1 MTSLCKKL
9 FGRKKKSNSF
19 VDFYSIQKG
28 VSDIFPITRSS
39 SLKRNYQDAEY
50 KNTDA
55 ETKNCPGI
63 KHITSA
69 GWIVPAPADFVIKTN
84 GDGVSLEW
92 HETYRFSKGD
102 HGMEG
107 YISTHTDEQ
116 SEPLLSNPEETLK
129 TVVKVETP
137 WRFNASDDIV
147 LLQIPVSYNN
157 ESRFQAATGILDP
170 RYSHYVNIQLF
181 WKVMNDSTVV
191 SAGTPLC
198 QLIPIS
204 RKVLNLSTL
213 DVTIRDADNED
224 LEKEKAIN
232 YAINCVILSN
242 DSLSSR
248 LSRTMSILNK
258 FKNRRN

>member
-1 MTSLCKKL
+1 MTSLCKRL
-9 FGRKKKSNSF
+9 FGKKKKSASF
-19 VDFYSIQKG
+19 VDFYSIQTG
-28 VSDIFPITRSS
+28 VADVFPIVRASS
-39 SLKRNYQDAEY
+39 IKRNYQDATY
-50 KNTDA
+50 ANTDA

-63 KHITSA
+63 KYITSA

-102 HGMEG
+102 HGMES
-107 YISTHTDEQ
+107 YISTHTSSQ
-116 SEPLLSNPEETLK
+116 SEPLISNPEETLK

-137 WRFNASDDIV
+137 WRLSTSDDLV
-147 LLQIPVSYNN
+147 LLQLPVTYNN

-170 RYSHYVNIQLF
+170 RYSHYINVQLF
-181 WKVMNDSTVV
+181 WKEMNGSTTI

-204 RKVLNLSTL
+204 RKTLNLSTI
-213 DVTIRDADNED
+213 DVTIRDADSDD
-224 LEKEKAIN
+224 LQKEKAFN
-232 YAINCVILSN
+232 YANNCVILSN

-258 FKNRRN
+258 FKK